1 MIGCWVIAEVIYILF
16 ADVSDICSDA
26 DLTAIYLSQ
35 SVQGQFSK
43 RRRSDSCEL
52 DETEVEK
59 ENR

>member
-1 MIGCWVIAEVIYILF
+1 VQKLCILF
-16 ADVSDICSDA
+16 ADVSDAYNDA
-26 DLTAIYLSQ
+26 DLTSMYLSQ
-35 SVQGQFSK
+35 SVQGQLRK